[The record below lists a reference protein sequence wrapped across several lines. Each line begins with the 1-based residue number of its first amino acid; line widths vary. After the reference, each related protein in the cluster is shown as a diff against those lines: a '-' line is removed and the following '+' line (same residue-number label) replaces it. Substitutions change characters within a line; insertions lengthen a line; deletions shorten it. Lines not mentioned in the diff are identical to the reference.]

1 MPWKE
6 TCRMKLKQEFV
17 LAALAPGANMAE
29 LCREHGISRKT
40 GYKWVGR
47 FREGGMAALEDESR
61 RPHSS
66 PLRASGDAVMEV
78 VALRAERPRWGPKK
92 LRAVLLR
99 RLADED
105 VPSVRTI
112 ARILERAGMVERRR
126 RGSTSALARP
136 EGAPVVEVLGP
147 NDLWTVDFKG
157 WWRAGDG
164 ARCEPLTVRD
174 AHSRFLLCASL
185 LSNPNGSAVRQE
197 FERLFDRFG
206 LPRAIQ
212 VDNGSPFACTR
223 ARGGMTTLSAWWV
236 SLGIRFVRGRP
247 AHPQDN
253 GGHERMH
260 FDMRFDVEDNA
271 GANYA
276 VQQAQLEVWREDFN
290 HVRPHE
296 ALGQEVPASLFKRS
310 PRRMAR
316 PKQPRYPA
324 NFEVRRVSTNGCI
337 KYGGQYVRVGDGL
350 RNQLVAVRRIEEM
363 RVELR
368 YYDVEL
374 GHADLK
380 AG

>member
-1 MPWKE
+1 
-6 TCRMKLKQEFV
+6 MKLKQEFV

-29 LCREHGISRKT
+29 LCREYGISRKT

-47 FREGGMAALEDESR
+47 FREGGMPALEDESR

-99 RLADED
+99 RLAEKE

-112 ARILERAGMVERRR
+112 ARIVERAGMVERRR
-126 RGSTSALARP
+126 RTSTGPLARP
-136 EGAPVVEVLGP
+136 EGAPDVEVVGP

-157 WWRAGDG
+157 WWRAADG

-174 AHSRFLLCASL
+174 AHSRFILCASL
-185 LSNPNGSAVRQE
+185 LANPNGRAVREQ
-197 FERLFDRFG
+197 FEGIFDRFG

-223 ARGGMTTLSAWWV
+223 ARGGMSTLSAWWV

-247 AHPQDN
+247 AHHQDN

-276 VQQAQLEVWREDFN
+276 VQQAQLDVWREDFN

-296 ALGQEVPASLFKRS
+296 ALGQEVPASLYKRS
-310 PRRMAR
+310 PRRMEG

-324 NFEVRRVSTNGCI
+324 DFEVRRVSTNGCI
-337 KYGGQYVRVGDGL
+337 KYGGQYVRVGEGL
-350 RNQLVAVRRIEEM
+350 RHQLVAVRRIEGM

>member
-1 MPWKE
+1 
-6 TCRMKLKQEFV
+6 MKLKQEFV

-66 PLRASGDAVMEV
+66 PLRASGDAVIEV

-99 RLADED
+99 RLSESE

-126 RGSTSALARP
+126 RPSTAALGRP
-136 EGAPVVEVLGP
+136 EGAPEVEVAGP

-157 WWRAGDG
+157 WWRSGDG

-174 AHSRFLLCASL
+174 AHSRFVLCASL
-185 LSNPNGSAVRQE
+185 MTTPNAQSVREE
-197 FERLFDRFG
+197 FDRLFDRFG
-206 LPRAIQ
+206 LPRVIQ

-260 FDMRFDVEDNA
+260 FDMRFDVEDHA
-271 GANYA
+271 GATLA
-276 VQQAQLEVWREDFN
+276 AQQAQLDVWREEFN

-296 ALGQEVPASLFKRS
+296 ALDQEVPASLYKRS
-310 PRRMAR
+310 PRRMR
-316 PKQPRYPA
+316 GPKPPRYPA
-324 NFEVRRVSTNGCI
+324 DFEVRRVSAKGSI
-337 KYGGQYVRVGDGL
+337 KYGGQHVRVGDGL
-350 RNQLVAVRRIEEM
+350 RHQLVAVRRLEKSK
-363 RVELR
+363 VELR
-368 YYDVEL
+368 YYDIDL
-374 GHADLK
+374 GHAELR
-380 AG
+380 AS